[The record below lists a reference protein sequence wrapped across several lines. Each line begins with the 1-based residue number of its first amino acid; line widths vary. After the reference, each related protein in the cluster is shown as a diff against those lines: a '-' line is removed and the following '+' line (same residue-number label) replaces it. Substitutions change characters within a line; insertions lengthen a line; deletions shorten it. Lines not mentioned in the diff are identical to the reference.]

1 MFTMPRRGIVNV
13 KMVITEEKILSN
25 IDKVSK
31 LINPNSKKQIIEL
44 DDNSYFKDLVESI
57 KTYLIE
63 YPKKKNFPKSIYDA
77 AYQLVEY
84 ATELFEENTKQI
96 ESLIKQ
102 REFNIKTAAILKQT
116 LAIVESKD
124 ENWKQ
129 SVDEVSDKLSED
141 VIEALNIIG
150 KAKSAKSQDY
160 QAAIKLINARIVNL
174 ESNLHIEIDMER
186 VEDRSKA
193 LSYIGIEIADAL
205 KLIPAPVQ
213 QFETKHDDV
222 REEAKMQE
230 NANANSNVKANI
242 ANVNQT
248 VENKKEQKVKKAK
261 VQVQDTSIVVETNEP
276 AKKQVYE
283 AYYSDTIR
291 EVKESLWFKFKNS
304 KFVRAIKYAF
314 RIKVVLQLPEALPE
328 GSQEERK

>member
-129 SVDEVSDKLSED
+129 SVAEVSDKLSED

-222 REEAKMQE
+222 REEVKMQE

-242 ANVNQT
+242 AKVNQT

-283 AYYSDTIR
+283 AYYSDTRR

-328 GSQEERK
+328 SSQEERK

>member
-1 MFTMPRRGIVNV
+1 M
-13 KMVITEEKILSN
+13 
-25 IDKVSK
+25 
-31 LINPNSKKQIIEL
+31 
-44 DDNSYFKDLVESI
+44 VESI

-129 SVDEVSDKLSED
+129 SVAEVSDKLSED

-248 VENKKEQKVKKAK
+248 AENKKEQKVKKAK

-283 AYYSDTIR
+283 AYYSDTRR